1 MARSTPSTQMLASKA
16 MAPWKK
22 KKKKI
27 ISMTGEENRQTKD
40 FKRIKEPAGI
50 APNDQT
56 CNNLRSKIV
65 LDYNLK
71 YTINIPESM
80 LA

>member
-1 MARSTPSTQMLASKA
+1 M
-16 MAPWKK
+16 
-22 KKKKI
+22 
-27 ISMTGEENRQTKD
+27 SMTGEENRQTKD

>member
-22 KKKKI
+22 KKI
-27 ISMTGEENRQTKD
+27 ISMTGEQNRQTKD

>member
-1 MARSTPSTQMLASKA
+1 MARGTPSTQMLASKA

-22 KKKKI
+22 EKKKI